1 MIFFSCYLALHKEYI
16 VRAGNDFFNPDN
28 SCGNKL
34 LEADRT
40 SFIVEDNLRWSF
52 IES

>member
-16 VRAGNDFFNPDN
+16 VCAGNDCFDPDN
-28 SCGNKL
+28 PCGNKL
-34 LEADRT
+34 LDDGMI
-40 SFIVEDNLRWSF
+40 SFIVADNLRWSF